1 MAYYNFKYP
10 FALAKSQPSLMG
22 GITVPSQPET
32 NLQTGLISTTPQEK
46 LNPMAGSKNDKL
58 ALMLYALGGALK
70 GDKNFVQN
78 TLQLQQMQEG
88 KKKEEER
95 KKNYQDFLKKINP
108 ESPFYDLTKAMGA
121 ENLDKLLIERYKAE
135 TRIPKTPSPAEQI
148 KQEELNVL
156 NKLKELGGEVK
167 KLSSYEKLVYDN
179 FIKKEDSQSLL
190 EQLGL
195 IPTDISKQELKI
207 EKIEG

>member
-108 ESPFYDLTKAMGA
+108 ESPFYDLAKAMGA